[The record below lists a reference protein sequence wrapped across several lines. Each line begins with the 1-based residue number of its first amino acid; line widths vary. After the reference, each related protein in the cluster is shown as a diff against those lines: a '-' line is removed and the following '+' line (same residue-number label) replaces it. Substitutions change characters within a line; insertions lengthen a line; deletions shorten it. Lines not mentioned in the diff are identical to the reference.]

1 MYKRILVAIDGS
13 DTSKRALREALQL
26 AKDGKSALRVLHV
39 LDLVTFSTDTPSGFA
54 AYEEALRTGGEQMLA
69 DASDMAEKAGVAC
82 ETKLL
87 EMEEHGRRVA
97 EEIAEDAAAWRAE
110 LIVIGT
116 HGRTGI
122 EHVFLG
128 SVAEKVIRR
137 SPIPVFVIPCVHGH
151 GQVHAVAQ
159 TRSRADLIDKAGAG
173 KEI

>member
-54 AYEEALRTGGEQMLA
+54 AYEEALRVAGEQMLS

-87 EMEEHGRRVA
+87 ELEERGRRIA
-97 EEIAEDAAAWRAE
+97 EEIARDAGEWRAE

-116 HGRTGI
+116 HGRRGMSRLL
-122 EHVFLG
+122 LG
-128 SVAEKVIRR
+128 SVADSLVRIAPAPVLLIR
-137 SPIPVFVIPCVHGH
+137 G
-151 GQVHAVAQ
+151 
-159 TRSRADLIDKAGAG
+159 
-173 KEI
+173 E

>member
-26 AKDGKSALRVLHV
+26 AKDGKSTLRVLHV

-54 AYEEALRTGGEQMLA
+54 AYEDALRVGGEQMLA

-87 EMEEHGRRVA
+87 EIEERGRRIA
-97 EEIAEDAAAWRAE
+97 EEIARDAQEWRAE

-116 HGRTGI
+116 HGRRGLNRL
-122 EHVFLG
+122 FLG
-128 SVAEKVIRR
+128 SVAESLVRIASAPVLLIR
-137 SPIPVFVIPCVHGH
+137 G
-151 GQVHAVAQ
+151 
-159 TRSRADLIDKAGAG
+159 D
-173 KEI
+173 

>member
-54 AYEEALRTGGEQMLA
+54 AYEEALRVGGEQMLA

-116 HGRTGI
+116 HGRRGMSRLL
-122 EHVFLG
+122 LG
-128 SVAEKVIRR
+128 SVAESLVRIA
-137 SPIPVFVIPCVHGH
+137 SAPVLLVRG
-151 GQVHAVAQ
+151 
-159 TRSRADLIDKAGAG
+159 D
-173 KEI
+173 

>member
-1 MYKRILVAIDGS
+1 MYKRILVAVDGS

-54 AYEEALRTGGEQMLA
+54 AYEDALRVGGEQMLS

-87 EMEEHGRRVA
+87 ELEERGRRIA
-97 EEIAEDAAAWRAE
+97 EEIARDAEAWRAE

-116 HGRTGI
+116 HGRRGMSRL
-122 EHVFLG
+122 FLG
-128 SVAEKVIRR
+128 SVAESLVRIARA
-137 SPIPVFVIPCVHGH
+137 PVLLVRG
-151 GQVHAVAQ
+151 
-159 TRSRADLIDKAGAG
+159 
-173 KEI
+173 

>member
-54 AYEEALRTGGEQMLA
+54 AYEEALRVGGEQMLA

-116 HGRTGI
+116 HGRRGMSRLL
-122 EHVFLG
+122 LG
-128 SVAEKVIRR
+128 SVAESLVRVA
-137 SPIPVFVIPCVHGH
+137 SPPVLLVRG
-151 GQVHAVAQ
+151 
-159 TRSRADLIDKAGAG
+159 D
-173 KEI
+173 

>member
-54 AYEEALRTGGEQMLA
+54 AYEEALRVGGEQMLS
-69 DASDMAEKAGVAC
+69 DASDIAEKAGIAC

-87 EMEEHGRRVA
+87 EMEEHGRRVS
-97 EEIAEDAAAWRAE
+97 EEIAEDAASWRAE

-116 HGRTGI
+116 HGRRGMNRLL
-122 EHVFLG
+122 LG
-128 SVAEKVIRR
+128 SVAESLVRIAPAPVLLIR
-137 SPIPVFVIPCVHGH
+137 
-151 GQVHAVAQ
+151 
-159 TRSRADLIDKAGAG
+159 GA
-173 KEI
+173 

>member
-54 AYEEALRTGGEQMLA
+54 AYEEALRVGGEQMLS

-87 EMEEHGRRVA
+87 EMEEHGRRIA

-116 HGRTGI
+116 HGRRGMNRLL
-122 EHVFLG
+122 LG
-128 SVAEKVIRR
+128 SVAESLVRIA
-137 SPIPVFVIPCVHGH
+137 PAPVLLVRG
-151 GQVHAVAQ
+151 
-159 TRSRADLIDKAGAG
+159 D
-173 KEI
+173 

>member
-54 AYEEALRTGGEQMLA
+54 AYEEALRVGGEQMLS
-69 DASDMAEKAGVAC
+69 DASDIAEKAGVAC

-87 EMEEHGRRVA
+87 EMEEHGRRVS
-97 EEIAEDAAAWRAE
+97 EEIAEDAASWRAE

-116 HGRTGI
+116 HGRRGMNRLL
-122 EHVFLG
+122 LG
-128 SVAEKVIRR
+128 SVAESLVRIAPAPVLLIR
-137 SPIPVFVIPCVHGH
+137 
-151 GQVHAVAQ
+151 
-159 TRSRADLIDKAGAG
+159 GA
-173 KEI
+173 

>member
-54 AYEEALRTGGEQMLA
+54 AYEEALRVAGEQMLS

-87 EMEEHGRRVA
+87 ELEERGRRIA
-97 EEIAEDAAAWRAE
+97 EEIARDAGEWRAE

-116 HGRTGI
+116 HGRRGMSWLL
-122 EHVFLG
+122 LG
-128 SVAEKVIRR
+128 SVADSLVRIAPAPVLLIR
-137 SPIPVFVIPCVHGH
+137 G
-151 GQVHAVAQ
+151 
-159 TRSRADLIDKAGAG
+159 
-173 KEI
+173 E